1 MSGPFDFLF
10 GQTNQAPTTIDTRT
24 PQQQQMD
31 SFMSNFVNQY
41 GSQYQPGKQYSG
53 SFTAPLSGLE
63 NQGLNQFLP
72 QYLNGPNVTPG
83 MSNIQNFLQNTI
95 NGGYDP
101 NTSPQYA
108 AYRDQANYNN
118 TQAIKNTQADLG
130 AAGKFF
136 SSEAATKYG
145 DINAQT
151 AMGLNTEN
159 ANLANNERNRQMSA
173 VGPAS
178 QIEQF
183 IQNMPLNKAS
193 AALQYGALPRQ
204 IEQSDLESQYQDFL
218 RQQKELGGVT
228 GVAQAGAGGPGLQAY
243 YPKQTPSLFTQLAPM
258 LGSMATSQSGQG
270 AMSSIGQFLGS
281 MGGMFGGGAAAGA
294 AGAGAAGMSGAAG
307 TDLMTTLLSSG
318 ADSSIADLLPMLMA
332 F

>member
-1 MSGPFDFLF
+1 MAGPLDFLF
-10 GQTNQAPTTIDTRT
+10 GNSNIAPSTTDTRT
-24 PQQQQMD
+24 PQQQSMD

-41 GSQYQPGKQYSG
+41 GSQYQPGKAYTG
-53 SFTAPLSGLE
+53 SFTAPLSGLQT
-63 NQGLNQFLP
+63 QGLNQFLP

-83 MSNIQNFLQNTI
+83 MSNIQSFLQNTI
-95 NGGYDP
+95 NGSYDP

-118 TQAIKNTQADLG
+118 QQAIKNTQANLG

-136 SSEAATKYG
+136 SSEAIQKYG

-159 ANLANNERNRQMSA
+159 ANLANDERNRQMSA

-193 AALQYGALPRQ
+193 AALQYGAIPQQLD
-204 IEQSDLESQYQDFL
+204 QSNLEAQYQDFL
-218 RQQKELGGVT
+218 RQQKELGGVVN
-228 GVAQAGAGGPGLQAY
+228 VAESGAGGAGLNGY
-243 YPKQTPSLFTQLAPM
+243 YPKQTPSLFSQLSPM
-258 LGSMATSQSGQG
+258 LGQAATSSSGQG
-270 AMSSIGQFLGS
+270 AMSSIGGFLAS
-281 MGGMFGGGAAAGA
+281 MFGGGAAAGA
-294 AGAGAAGMSGAAG
+294 GAGAAGGMSAAELGAGLGMTGAAEG
-307 TDLMTTLLSSG
+307 G
-318 ADSSIADLLPMLMA
+318 ADFGLSALLPFLMMA
-332 F
+332 